1 MKGMMMMKKFFVSVL
16 MVILILTVGCSR
28 IDVTQV
34 PSEGSQLTGEG
45 PALPET
51 FLDSSEV
58 TWTFSEDKKYTTIQ
72 ANGNKIGIVRKLQ
85 AVDFSFVHPLGL
97 TKIPVYNPDSDE
109 MWQVDLRSTDLSG
122 ANLEGRVD
130 DLLYASFDSKT
141 KWPEKLPDGFNPD
154 KIMELGKNPGLG
166 MEKLHRKGT
175 TGKGVGLA
183 IIDQGLLVDHV
194 EYKDQLRMYEEI
206 HNGDK
211 IAQMHGPAVASI
223 AVGKSV
229 GVAPDAD
236 LYYIASTF
244 GTYDGKGGFEYDLTW
259 IARCIERIVEVNKM
273 LAQDR
278 KIRVISI
285 SLGIA
290 GGQWY
295 GTEQALAAIEAAE
308 KEGIYTVYVG
318 SDKYWGMGRE
328 PLEDPGEFSSYGK
341 GLFWRNRKMNETIL
355 LIPMDSRCTAS
366 PTGVNDYVFYR
377 EGGMSWSVP
386 YVAGLYALACQV
398 KPDITPDI
406 FWEAAEATGV
416 NMYEDN
422 SEIDIVG
429 KIINP
434 VALIESLK

>member
-1 MKGMMMMKKFFVSVL
+1 MKKSLVSML
-16 MVILILTVGCSR
+16 MIILILISCCSR
-28 IDVTQV
+28 IEVAQTPPEESAV
-34 PSEGSQLTGEG
+34 RHSTEKT

-58 TWTFSEDKKYTTIQ
+58 TWTFSEDKNYTTIRS
-72 ANGNKIGIVRKLQ
+72 NGNKIGIVRKLQ
-85 AVDFSFVHPLGL
+85 PADYSFIHPVGL
-97 TKIPVYNPDSDE
+97 TEIPVYNPDSGE
-109 MWQVDLRSTDLSG
+109 MWQVDLRSTDVTR
-122 ANLEGRVD
+122 ANLDGRLD
-130 DLLYASFDSKT
+130 DLLYAAFDSKT
-141 KWPEKLPDGFNPD
+141 QWPEKLPDGFDPD

-166 MEKLHRKGT
+166 IGKLHRQGI

-183 IIDQGLLVDHV
+183 IIDQGLLTDHV

-206 HNGDK
+206 HSGDK
-211 IAQMHGPAVASI
+211 MAQMHGPAVASI

-244 GTYDGKGGFEYDLTW
+244 GTYDGKDGFEYDLTW

-285 SLGIA
+285 SLGI

-295 GTEQALAAIEAAE
+295 GYEQALAAIEAAE

-318 SDKYWGMGRE
+318 SDKYWGLGRE
-328 PLEDPGEFSSYGK
+328 PMKDPDEFTSYEK
-341 GLFWRNRKMNETIL
+341 GIFWRMTKMRETVM

-398 KPDITPDI
+398 KPDITPEI

-416 NMYEDN
+416 SLYEDN
-422 SEIDIVG
+422 SETEIIG
-429 KIINP
+429 KVINP
-434 VALIESLK
+434 VALIESLR